1 MKTITLSEETISG
14 IPCVATIGCF
24 DGVHR
29 GHQLVLR
36 LVRERACRDGLLPTV
51 ITFDRQPRQLFD
63 PAFRP
68 QLLTTLEE
76 KQACLEA
83 AGIRQL
89 VVLPF
94 TKELAALSA
103 ETFMRD
109 VLYRQLN
116 VRVLLTGY
124 DNRFGHNRSEGFDDY
139 VRYGQ
144 AIGMEVIHGDVEM
157 MDGERAVSSTVIRRL
172 LSEEGRVELMPDV
185 LTRYY
190 SLTGHVVPG
199 EHIGH
204 ELGFPTANLQPDSAE
219 KLVPAGGVYA
229 VWASL
234 AGENHC
240 LPAMMNIG
248 VRPTFEGHRQTLEV
262 HILKEVGDIYDR
274 QLTVTFVSR
283 LRDERRFD
291 SREALMI
298 QLRQDREMAIGRLSK
313 SE

>member
-1 MKTITLSEETISG
+1 MKTITLSEETISDV
-14 IPCVATIGCF
+14 PCVATIGCF

-36 LVRERACRDGLLPTV
+36 LVRERAYRDGMLPTV

-63 PAFRP
+63 PTFRP

-76 KQACLEA
+76 KKRCLEA

-94 TKELAALSA
+94 TKELAVLSA
-103 ETFMRD
+103 EAFMRD

-144 AIGMEVIHGDVEM
+144 AIGMEVVHGDVEM
-157 MDGERAVSSTVIRRL
+157 MDGERAVSSTAIRRL

-190 SLTGHVVPG
+190 SLTGHVVQG

-204 ELGFPTANLQPDSAE
+204 ELGFPTANLQPDCAE

-234 AGENHC
+234 AGESRR

-248 VRPTFEGHRQTLEV
+248 VRPTFEGHRQTIEV
-262 HILKEVGDIYDR
+262 HILKEVGNIYDR
-274 QLTVTFVSR
+274 HLTVTFVSR

-291 SREALMI
+291 SREALMT
-298 QLRQDREMAIGRLSK
+298 QLRQDREMAIERLSR